1 MFLLKFRDQLSLV
14 RRNMKKNRMRVF
26 MTVLATTIGCAF
38 LIVLASVGFGMQKS
52 MQEELLT
59 AQKLN
64 EIQIS
69 GKETDAGFEQG
80 NDQQIKELEDTKNV
94 AAVVRRSYATTTGQ
108 TAAKLGDRTADFAPL
123 LLTNMENEFK
133 ANLKLDSGKAPEND
147 REVIVGHHFAASLL
161 TDAERKKRDEQAENP
176 EAAAEE
182 PEGYQGELIGKEI
195 VLTQTEQIEGK
206 SETKSWTFTISG
218 ITKAPAKDYLQDATI
233 YISDNWKEDMQ
244 GFAAKADAADE
255 VEQQEYN
262 EIKVYTA
269 SIEDVKGVTDSL
281 KKKGYL
287 VYSITEELE
296 NMNLF
301 FNAFKAGL
309 IFVGTVAVLIASI
322 GIFNTMTMA
331 VTERTQEI
339 GIMKAIG
346 AQPGVIRRIF
356 LLESAFIGLLGALL
370 GVIIAYAVSFAAN
383 FAIPL
388 VLEAVSEGSM
398 EGVDITFSYIP
409 LSLVL
414 IAGGIS
420 LGVALISGLRPAV
433 KATNINV
440 LSALRREL

>member
-1 MFLLKFRDQLSLV
+1 MKFRDQLGLV

-52 MQEELLT
+52 MQEELLS

-80 NDQQIKELEDTKNV
+80 NDEQIKELEDTKNV
-94 AAVVRRSYATTTGQ
+94 AAVVRRSYATQTGQ
-108 TAAKLGDRTADFAPL
+108 TDAKLGDRTSDYASL
-123 LLTNMENEFK
+123 LLTNMESEFK

-147 REVIVGHHFAASLL
+147 REIIVGHHFANSLL
-161 TDAERKKRDEQAENP
+161 TDAERTKRDEQAENP
-176 EAAAEE
+176 ETAAEE

-218 ITKAPAKDYLQDATI
+218 ITEAPARDYMDDFNI
-233 YISDNWKEDMQ
+233 YISDVWKEDMHT
-244 GFAAKADAADE
+244 FAAKADSSDE
-255 VEQQEYN
+255 VEPQEYN

-269 SIEDVKGVTDSL
+269 SMEDVKGVTDSL
-281 KKKGYL
+281 KDKGYL

-301 FNAFKAGL
+301 FNAFKVGL

-398 EGVDITFSYIP
+398 EGVDFTFSYIP

>member
-1 MFLLKFRDQLSLV
+1 
-14 RRNMKKNRMRVF
+14 

-133 ANLKLDSGKAPEND
+133 ANLKLDSGEAPEND

-161 TDAERKKRDEQAENP
+161 TDAERKKRDEQAQNSET
-176 EAAAEE
+176 AAEE
-182 PEGYQGELIGKEI
+182 PEGFQGELIGKEI
-195 VLTQTEQIEGK
+195 VLTQTEQIDGK

-218 ITKAPAKDYLQDATI
+218 ITKAPAKDYLQDATV
-233 YISDNWKEDMQ
+233 YISDDWKEDMQ
-244 GFAAKADAADE
+244 AFAAKADGADE
-255 VEQQEYN
+255 IEPQDYN
-262 EIKVYTA
+262 EIKVYT
-269 SIEDVKGVTDSL
+269 SSVEDVKGVTDSL
-281 KKKGYL
+281 KDKGYL

-388 VLEAVSEGSM
+388 VLGAVSEGSM
-398 EGVDITFSYIP
+398 EGVDFTFSYIP

>member
-1 MFLLKFRDQLSLV
+1 MKFRDQLGLV

-94 AAVVRRSYATTTGQ
+94 AAVVRRSYATQTGQ
-108 TAAKLGDRTADFAPL
+108 TAAKLGDRTSDFAPL
-123 LLTNMENEFK
+123 LLTSMENEFK

-147 REVIVGHHFAASLL
+147 REVIVGHHFATSLL
-161 TDAERKKRDEQAENP
+161 TDAERKKRDEQAQNSET
-176 EAAAEE
+176 AAEE

-195 VLTQTEQIEGK
+195 VLTQTEQIDGK

-218 ITKAPAKDYLQDATI
+218 ITKAPAKDYLQDATV
-233 YISDNWKEDMQ
+233 YISDDWKEDMQ
-244 GFAAKADAADE
+244 AFAAKADGADE
-255 VEQQEYN
+255 IETQDYN
-262 EIKVYTA
+262 EIKVYT
-269 SIEDVKGVTDSL
+269 SSVEDVKGVTDSL
-281 KKKGYL
+281 KDKGYL

-388 VLEAVSEGSM
+388 VLGAVSEGSM
-398 EGVDITFSYIP
+398 EGVDFTFSYIP

>member
-1 MFLLKFRDQLSLV
+1 
-14 RRNMKKNRMRVF
+14 

-52 MQEELLT
+52 MQEELLS

-80 NDQQIKELEDTKNV
+80 NDEQIKELEDTKNV
-94 AAVVRRSYATTTGQ
+94 AAVVRRSYATQTGQ
-108 TAAKLGDRTADFAPL
+108 TAAKLGDRTADFSAP

-133 ANLKLDSGKAPEND
+133 ANLKLDSGKAPKND
-147 REVIVGHHFAASLL
+147 REVIVGHHFASSLL
-161 TDAERKKRDEQAENP
+161 TDAERKQLDEQAQNSKT
-176 EAAAEE
+176 AAEE

-195 VLTQTEQIEGK
+195 VLTQTEQIDGK

-218 ITKAPAKDYLQDATI
+218 ITAAPARDYMDDFNI
-233 YISDNWKEDMQ
+233 YISDVWKKDMQ
-244 GFAAKADAADE
+244 EFAAKADAADE
-255 VEQQEYN
+255 VEPQEYN

-281 KKKGYL
+281 KDKGYL

-388 VLEAVSEGSM
+388 VLGAVSEGSM
-398 EGVDITFSYIP
+398 EGVDFTFSYIP

>member
-1 MFLLKFRDQLSLV
+1 
-14 RRNMKKNRMRVF
+14 

-52 MQEELLT
+52 MQEELLS

-80 NDQQIKELEDTKNV
+80 NDEQIKELEDTKNV
-94 AAVVRRSYATTTGQ
+94 AAVVRRSYATQTGQ
-108 TAAKLGDRTADFAPL
+108 TDAKLGDRTSDYASL
-123 LLTNMENEFK
+123 LLTNMESEFK
-133 ANLKLDSGKAPEND
+133 ANLKLDSGKAPKND
-147 REVIVGHHFAASLL
+147 REVIVGHHFAGSLL
-161 TDAERKKRDEQAENP
+161 TDAERKQRDERAENP
-176 EAAAEE
+176 ENPEEPAEE

-195 VLTQTEQIEGK
+195 VITQTEQINGK

-218 ITKAPAKDYLQDATI
+218 ITAAPARDYMEDYNI
-233 YISDNWKEDMQ
+233 YIGDVWKDDMQ
-244 GFAAKADAADE
+244 AFAAKADGADE
-255 VEQQEYN
+255 IEPQDYN

-281 KKKGYL
+281 KDKGYL

-309 IFVGTVAVLIASI
+309 IFIGTVAVLIASI

-398 EGVDITFSYIP
+398 EGVDFTFSYIP

>member
-1 MFLLKFRDQLSLV
+1 
-14 RRNMKKNRMRVF
+14 

-52 MQEELLT
+52 MQEELLS

-80 NDQQIKELEDTKNV
+80 NDEQIKDLEDTKNV

-108 TAAKLGDRTADFAPL
+108 TAAKLGDRIADYSNP

-133 ANLKLDSGKAPEND
+133 ANLKLDSGNEPKNN

-161 TDAERKKRDEQAENP
+161 TDAERKKRDEQAQNSET
-176 EAAAEE
+176 AAEE

-195 VLTQTEQIEGK
+195 VLTQTEQIDGK

-218 ITKAPAKDYLQDATI
+218 ITKAPAKDYLQDMSI
-233 YISDNWKEDMQ
+233 YISDDWKEDMQ

-281 KKKGYL
+281 KDKGYL
-287 VYSITEELE
+287 VYSIAEELE
-296 NMNLF
+296 NMNLL

-388 VLEAVSEGSM
+388 VLGAVSEGSM
-398 EGVDITFSYIP
+398 EGVDFTFSYIP

>member
-1 MFLLKFRDQLSLV
+1 MKFRDQLSLV

-52 MQEELLT
+52 MQEELLS

-80 NDQQIKELEDTKNV
+80 NDEQIKELEDTKNV
-94 AAVVRRSYATTTGQ
+94 AAVVRRSYATQTGQ
-108 TAAKLGDRTADFAPL
+108 TAAKLGDRTSDFAPL
-123 LLTNMENEFK
+123 LLTSMENEFK
-133 ANLKLDSGKAPEND
+133 ANLKLDSGKAPKND
-147 REVIVGHHFAASLL
+147 REVIVGHHFASSLL
-161 TDAERKKRDEQAENP
+161 TDAERKQLDEQAQNSET
-176 EAAAEE
+176 AAEE

-195 VLTQTEQIEGK
+195 VLTQTEQIDGK

-218 ITKAPAKDYLQDATI
+218 ITAAPSRDYMDDFNI
-233 YISDNWKEDMQ
+233 YISDVWKKDMQ
-244 GFAAKADAADE
+244 EFAAKADAADE
-255 VEQQEYN
+255 VEPQEYN

-269 SIEDVKGVTDSL
+269 SMEDVKGVTDSL
-281 KKKGYL
+281 KDKGYL

-388 VLEAVSEGSM
+388 VLGAVSEGSM
-398 EGVDITFSYIP
+398 EGVDFTFSYIP

>member
-1 MFLLKFRDQLSLV
+1 MKFRDQLGLV

-59 AQKLN
+59 AQKMN

-69 GKETDAGFEQG
+69 GKETDAGFEEG

-133 ANLKLDSGKAPEND
+133 ANLKLDSGEAPEND

-161 TDAERKKRDEQAENP
+161 TDAERKKRDEQAQNSET
-176 EAAAEE
+176 AAEE
-182 PEGYQGELIGKEI
+182 PEGFQGELIGKEI
-195 VLTQTEQIEGK
+195 VLTQTEQIDGK

-218 ITKAPAKDYLQDATI
+218 ITKAPAKDYLQDATV
-233 YISDNWKEDMQ
+233 YISDDWKEDMQ
-244 GFAAKADAADE
+244 AFAAKADGADE
-255 VEQQEYN
+255 IEPQDYN
-262 EIKVYTA
+262 EIKVYT
-269 SIEDVKGVTDSL
+269 SSVEDVKGVTDSL
-281 KKKGYL
+281 KDKGYL

-346 AQPGVIRRIF
+346 AQPSVIRRIF

-388 VLEAVSEGSM
+388 VLGAVSEGSM
-398 EGVDITFSYIP
+398 EGVDFTFSYIP

>member
-1 MFLLKFRDQLSLV
+1 
-14 RRNMKKNRMRVF
+14 

-59 AQKLN
+59 AQKMN

-69 GKETDAGFEQG
+69 GKETDAGFEEG

-133 ANLKLDSGKAPEND
+133 ANLKLDSGEAPEND

-161 TDAERKKRDEQAENP
+161 TDAERKKRDEQAQNSET
-176 EAAAEE
+176 AAEE
-182 PEGYQGELIGKEI
+182 PEGFQGELIGKEI
-195 VLTQTEQIEGK
+195 VLTQTEQIDGK

-218 ITKAPAKDYLQDATI
+218 ITKAPAKDYLQDATV
-233 YISDNWKEDMQ
+233 YISDDWKEDMQ
-244 GFAAKADAADE
+244 AFAAKADGADE
-255 VEQQEYN
+255 IEPQDYN
-262 EIKVYTA
+262 EIKVYT
-269 SIEDVKGVTDSL
+269 SSVEDVKGVTDSL
-281 KKKGYL
+281 KDKGYL

-346 AQPGVIRRIF
+346 AQPSVIRRIF

-388 VLEAVSEGSM
+388 VLGAVSEGSM
-398 EGVDITFSYIP
+398 EGVDFTFSYIP

>member
-1 MFLLKFRDQLSLV
+1 MKFRDQLGLV

-133 ANLKLDSGKAPEND
+133 ANLKLDSGEAPEND

-161 TDAERKKRDEQAENP
+161 TDAERKKRDEQAQNSET
-176 EAAAEE
+176 AAEE
-182 PEGYQGELIGKEI
+182 PEGFQGELIGKEI
-195 VLTQTEQIEGK
+195 VLTQTEQIDGK

-218 ITKAPAKDYLQDATI
+218 ITKAPAKDYLQDATV
-233 YISDNWKEDMQ
+233 YISDDWKEDMQ
-244 GFAAKADAADE
+244 AFAAKADGADE
-255 VEQQEYN
+255 IEPQDYN
-262 EIKVYTA
+262 EIKVYT
-269 SIEDVKGVTDSL
+269 SSVEDVKGVTDSL
-281 KKKGYL
+281 KDKGYL

-388 VLEAVSEGSM
+388 VLGAVSEGSM
-398 EGVDITFSYIP
+398 EGVDFTFSYIP

>member
-1 MFLLKFRDQLSLV
+1 MKFRDQLGLV

-133 ANLKLDSGKAPEND
+133 ANLKLDSGEAPEND

-161 TDAERKKRDEQAENP
+161 TDAERKQRDEQAQNSET
-176 EAAAEE
+176 AAEE

-195 VLTQTEQIEGK
+195 VLTQTEQIDGK
-206 SETKSWTFTISG
+206 SETKSWKFTISG

-244 GFAAKADAADE
+244 GFAAKADGADE
-255 VEQQEYN
+255 IESQDYN
-262 EIKVYTA
+262 EIKVYT
-269 SIEDVKGVTDSL
+269 SSVEDVKGVTDSL
-281 KKKGYL
+281 KDKGYL

-388 VLEAVSEGSM
+388 VLGAVSEGSM
-398 EGVDITFSYIP
+398 EGVDFTFSYIP